1 MYIYRYKIAKRYLHR
16 QPYKYARIK
25 LLASAAATRNFLR
38 SISDKRKF
46 ARGSTVNAKL
56 IPNQQ

>member
-1 MYIYRYKIAKRYLHR
+1 MAKRSLHR

-25 LLASAAATRNFLR
+25 LPASAAATRNFPR